1 MTGCFKGYQGKSV
14 SKKQQMIL
22 SFNWE
27 LQELMIRIDN
37 KLIFN
42 QMYCLTRDAICPPS
56 HLHRMLP
63 SWDVMKPALL
73 TDAAHKQPFLH
84 PAERW
89 RSKEDFCE
97 KTFHRQYD
105 GLTQWLRVN
114 TQEVHRTQNTNIHNF
129 TLTVFLEQASRIWNP
144 DETSLSVLAVEFSHG
159 LHNCYL
165 FHIIFHASLRQQNFV
180 LTQRTLRRVF
190 PRACASKI
198 SPVGLDWIHA
208 GRFPQLRKWF
218 RQRCRWWR
226 SWSWS
231 TFQSGCG
238 VFWHKTR
245 MVLVLTQDW
254 WQGRW

>member
-1 MTGCFKGYQGKSV
+1 
-14 SKKQQMIL
+14 MIL
-22 SFNWE
+22 SLNWE
-27 LQELMIRIDN
+27 LQKFCSSDN

-63 SWDVMKPALL
+63 SWDVMKPGLL
-73 TDAAHKQPFLH
+73 TDAAYKQPFLH

-114 TQEVHRTQNTNIHNF
+114 TQEIHRTQNTNIHNF

-180 LTQRTLRRVF
+180 LTQTTLRRVF
-190 PRACASKI
+190 PERVPARFLRWAWIGSCRQIPTAPEVI
-198 SPVGLDWIHA
+198 STTVPLVAIVIMINISIGM
-208 GRFPQLRKWF
+208 
-218 RQRCRWWR
+218 
-226 SWSWS
+226 WS
-231 TFQSGCG
+231 F
-238 VFWHKTR
+238 
-245 MVLVLTQDW
+245 LT
-254 WQGRW
+254 